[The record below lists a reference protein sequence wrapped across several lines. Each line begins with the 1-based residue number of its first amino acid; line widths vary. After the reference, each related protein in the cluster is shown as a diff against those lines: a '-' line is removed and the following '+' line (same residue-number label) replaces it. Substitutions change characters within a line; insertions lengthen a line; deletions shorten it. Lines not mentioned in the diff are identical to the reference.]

1 MNKRIIV
8 SFLVLVT
15 LLTGALL
22 VNFGTNNANAA
33 TNSYE
38 ETCKRYTSSDTPNGI
53 SIKSYAT
60 EANERFSSFIC
71 ISTNQDR
78 VRTASQGEYFQNGC
92 LYHGE
97 YNIVVGITVSADD
110 NITKIIPKEAFTE
123 KGKKYYMGSEY
134 GFYVN
139 TKEENNQLKSTVVLF
154 DITAENSTST
164 DHLFSLTVNI
174 LMEADYFYVK
184 NNAGKFEI
192 EKDMDGQ
199 YESYCSQIQFQNGLT
214 DAVIPAIR
222 SDFAPN
228 FVGINAGAYYFAYRA
243 PKIDIS
249 DISFGATIY
258 NANSLNYGD
267 ADYNI
272 DNDYGYFFIGNE
284 YEFSGSKKKS
294 TGDPVAGLK
303 KFTDTATSVFLGKI
317 LDDLGP
323 VGKILKAIDNGIAVA
338 EAVQV
343 AIGGEMTYDATNKNY
358 EYPNLHLHN
367 TRDSQKEAYGG
378 LIKASAITINTTGDD
393 KIYFYNNGSDYAKGT
408 YTFSHTD
415 KSTGKEYGQLNTC
428 IAMKITEDDE
438 EKAYVS
444 SNITFDISSQETHT
458 LNVMQEHNYYM
469 LPNGTMKFVV
479 NPEFGGD
486 YVFDVPSDAVELF
499 LNGSIQN
506 SINGKYTL
514 ALQGNRIYYIT
525 LHNRG
530 DQIAKGKVSSDCTEL
545 IGTHTIGAEQNKIY
559 KLSSSGPNFR
569 LLSTQNENVKFAKS
583 YFSDMAVNDVAI
595 NNSEYV
601 LASKYGK
608 YYIVLNNDSDKSQD
622 FTVVER
628 QGQTFS
634 GGSYTN
640 IAANQKYAKFRL
652 QANGQGEY
660 VVKFTFYG
668 TENIPSIKLYRTDLT
683 NKAYSVSQN
692 GRELQYKMSM
702 TNTEAV
708 VFIFER
714 GAERSSKLD
723 MTYVVYQRASTKW
736 IVNGKETTNG
746 ELQIRRGDS
755 FSLSYVNRVGVE
767 TEVSAS
773 NISWRDQNILTLDGD
788 RITVSNKAQLQR
800 TSIEFVENWVEYDTE
815 GNAEVAT
822 DTHIFYV
829 DIIIDN
835 AVNSAL
841 TWYNDA
847 SGVGVNI
854 NKDYIRSVQL
864 EFTVGSNKYQLTS
877 KVDQTK
883 YNILSDI
890 GSITV
895 PDNVTVKV
903 LKVWY
908 ICSLDSSENTS
919 IELKNGTKGLN
930 IASTTLNL
938 MFGNNSTT
946 SSYNIYNRRHLE
958 SIRRVSTSGKTYKLC
973 NNIDLYGTDWTPIA
987 TFYGTFNGDMHT
999 ITNMT
1004 IKIPQNQPLTNYGL
1018 FGENRGTIKR
1028 LLVYNINISSVE
1040 KYEKTNVYVGGIVG
1054 TNRGTIDDC
1063 RVSGRIVCK
1072 RAYSA
1077 IGGIAGAS
1085 IDGTIENSLVS
1096 NLYMYGNGDIG
1107 GIVGVVYNG
1116 EINDCSTHSMT
1127 LELYSK
1133 YVNRS
1138 VGGIAGYL
1146 ANGSIVQYCY
1156 NEAGKINFIDY
1167 DEIAWDEIAPRMGII
1182 VGGMND
1188 STVRNVSVEGVT
1200 LSKGKLPEKT
1210 NNGNI
1215 FHVWYYP
1222 CRYIGKY
1229 GDGAVGNSEGASTI
1243 TGTGWQP

>member
-1 MNKRIIV
+1 MNKRTSILIA
-8 SFLVLVT
+8 LI
-15 LLTGALL
+15 LLLISCLAI
-22 VNFGTNNANAA
+22 TNNKAIVNASSNNLDDICRDYTATEMPNGLSVKKYAENAA
-33 TNSYE
+33 WFYS
-38 ETCKRYTSSDTPNGI
+38 RVPQIASAI
-53 SIKSYAT
+53 SIT
-60 EANERFSSFIC
+60 
-71 ISTNQDR
+71 
-78 VRTASQGEYFQNGC
+78 RTMDSGDYFQNGC
-92 LYHGE
+92 VYSGAR
-97 YNIVVGITVSADD
+97 NIVVDVVISADD
-110 NITKIIPKEAFTE
+110 NITKIIPKQLFT
-123 KGKKYYMGSEY
+123 KVVNKLYVGKEY
-134 GFYVN
+134 GFYIN
-139 TKEENNQLKSTVVLF
+139 TFLEKDRLKSSVILF
-154 DITAENSTST
+154 DVSAQNSVVDDYIFSITTNVIMRAEYHYVTNSDPKFKFNGKT
-164 DHLFSLTVNI
+164 DT
-174 LMEADYFYVK
+174 DY
-184 NNAGKFEI
+184 EH
-192 EKDMDGQ
+192 
-199 YESYCSQIQFQNGLT
+199 YCNSFTFKNGLT
-214 DAVIPAIR
+214 DAVIPSIR
-222 SDFAPN
+222 SYTESEPV
-228 FVGINAGAYYFAYRA
+228 VGDTKYCFLYIQPILDVR
-243 PKIDIS
+243 DIS
-249 DISFGATIY
+249 YGATIQ

-267 ADYNI
+267 ERYNI

-284 YEFSGSKKKS
+284 YEFSASKKK
-294 TGDPVAGLK
+294 GQD
-303 KFTDTATSVFLGKI
+303 I
-317 LDDLGP
+317 L
-323 VGKILKAIDNGIAVA
+323 NGIWKVIDGSVSLVIGDVESKFIK
-338 EAVQV
+338 EAWNIISTASSIIEV
-343 AIGGEMTYDATNKNY
+343 GEGLDEILSGPMIYNATNKNY
-358 EYPNLHLHN
+358 DYQNMHIHN
-367 TRDSQKEAYGG
+367 TRNAQKEAYGN
-378 LIKASAITINTTGDD
+378 LVKASAITINTFGDD
-393 KIYFYNNGSDYAKGT
+393 KIYFYDNDYAKGT

-415 KSTGKEYGQLNTC
+415 KPSGKEYSQLNVC
-428 IAMKITEDDE
+428 VAMKIVENGKE
-438 EKAYVS
+438 NVHVS
-444 SNITFDISSQETHT
+444 NNTTFDISQQETHT
-458 LNVMQEHNYYM
+458 LNVMQEHGYYM
-469 LPNGTMKFVV
+469 LPNGTMKFTV
-479 NPEFGGD
+479 NPEFGGE
-486 YVFDVPSDAVELF
+486 YVFDVANNDVELF
-499 LNGSIQN
+499 LNGNIQTP
-506 SINGKYTL
+506 INGKYTL
-514 ALQGNRIYYIT
+514 DLRGNLVYYIT
-525 LHNRG
+525 LRNRG
-530 DQIAKGKVSSDCTEL
+530 AQIAKGKVSSDCTEL

-640 IAANQKYAKFRL
+640 IAANQKYAKFYF
-652 QANGQGEY
+652 QANGQGDY
-660 VVKFTFYG
+660 VVKFNFYG
-668 TENIPSIKLYRTDLT
+668 TENVPSIKLYRTDLT

-702 TNTEAV
+702 TNAEAV
-708 VFIFER
+708 IFIFER
-714 GAERSSKLD
+714 GAERSNKLD

-864 EFTVGSNKYQLTS
+864 EFTVGSNKYELTS

-919 IELKNGTKGLN
+919 IELKNGTEGLN

-958 SIRRVSTSGKTYKLC
+958 SIRRASTSGKTYKLC

-1018 FGENRGTIKR
+1018 FGENRGTIKK